1 MGLRVGALLRSAEQP
16 FEGRPQRA
24 GGGGLRFWVVK
35 NSFKHV

>member
-24 GGGGLRFWVVK
+24 GGRWLAVLGGEE
-35 NSFKHV
+35 